1 MPDLPSRG
9 LIIIFALLMIG
20 LGVKAALV
28 PLHGWLPVSM
38 AAPAPVSALLHA
50 VAVVKAGAFGIVRV
64 IYDVFGVEFASS
76 LGVTTFL
83 AFAAAITIVFA
94 SVRALYQDDL
104 KKRLAYSTFSQVS
117 YIALG
122 AALAGPMATIGG
134 IVHLVHQGL
143 MKITLFFCAGNIA
156 ETTRVHKISQMNGID
171 KRMPVT
177 MTAFTLAAF
186 GMIGIPPFAGF
197 VSK

>member
-38 AAPAPVSALLHA
+38 AATAPVSALLHA
-50 VAVVKAGAFGIVRV
+50 VAVLKAGAFGIVRV
-64 IYDVFGVEFASS
+64 IYDLYGVEFASS

-104 KKRLAYSTFSQVS
+104 KKQNLE
-117 YIALG
+117 IE
-122 AALAGPMATIGG
+122 
-134 IVHLVHQGL
+134 
-143 MKITLFFCAGNIA
+143 LF
-156 ETTRVHKISQMNGID
+156 
-171 KRMPVT
+171 
-177 MTAFTLAAF
+177 
-186 GMIGIPPFAGF
+186 
-197 VSK
+197 

>member
-38 AAPAPVSALLHA
+38 AATAPVSALLHA
-50 VAVVKAGAFGIVRV
+50 VAVLKAGAFGIVRV
-64 IYDVFGVEFASS
+64 IYDLYGVEFASS

-122 AALAGPMATIGG
+122 AALAGPMATISG

>member
-38 AAPAPVSALLHA
+38 AATAPVSALLHA
-50 VAVVKAGAFGIVRV
+50 VAVLKAGAFGIVRV
-64 IYDVFGVEFASS
+64 IYDLYGVEFASS

-156 ETTRVHKISQMNGID
+156 ETTRVHKISQMNGIG

>member
-38 AAPAPVSALLHA
+38 AATAPVSALLHA
-50 VAVVKAGAFGIVRV
+50 VAVLKAGAFGIVRV